1 MKKGFLPTGVL
12 FMLLVVALAA
22 IGVGYALWYKVLT
35 IDGTVNTGSVH
46 AKFIAAFTDD
56 DDVVNNVDKDP
67 TDLDDCED
75 IGGVDMDGDGL
86 TSCDPKES
94 GADAD
99 RWDKDVARCDAG
111 IDPDDP
117 NVAWVTKTNVY
128 PSYYCTAWF
137 EIENDGT
144 VPVKIASA
152 TVNGQPV
159 TPSVPTPFDLD
170 NADGDNDNSTG
181 ADVEIHLTGLDEE
194 CQQIEPDEI
203 VQMDIDQHILQD
215 APQGDTLS
223 YTVEVQLNQWN
234 EPCP

>member
-1 MKKGFLPTGVL
+1 ML
-12 FMLLVVALAA
+12 FMLVVVALAA
-22 IGVGYALWYKVLT
+22 MGVGYALWYKVLT
-35 IDGTVNTGSVH
+35 IDGTVNTGTVH
-46 AKFIAAFTDD
+46 AKFIDAFTDD
-56 DDVVNNVDKDP
+56 DDVMNNPDKDAA
-67 TDLDDCED
+67 DLDDCED
-75 IGGVDMDGDGL
+75 IGGVDMDGDTL
-86 TSCDPKES
+86 TSCDPMAS
-94 GADAD
+94 GANAP

-111 IDPDDP
+111 ITDDE

-144 VPVKIASA
+144 VPVRIASA
-152 TVNGQPV
+152 TVNGVAV

-170 NADGDNDNSTG
+170 GDGLD
-181 ADVEIHLTGLDEE
+181 DVEIHLTGLDEE
-194 CQQIEPDEI
+194 CQQIDPDEI

-215 APQGDTLS
+215 APQGATLS